1 MQALTWLVANKEVN
15 TNELIK
21 IEMLCKGINS
31 EISVFCLTCIQIIE
45 HFIFQ
50 VIYNFR
56 IIVEII
62 LVSQCFLHIP
72 TTLEASL
79 WTPLRALFITFW
91 IIWLETLFR
100 INKHLYGIFSFLC
113 FITENFI
120 QHNFTELEAAT
131 TRRRDRL
138 RGLHP

>member
-31 EISVFCLTCIQIIE
+31 EFSVFCLTCIQIIE

-100 INKHLYGIFSFLC
+100 INKHLRGMLFIFMFHYGEFHS
-113 FITENFI
+113 
-120 QHNFTELEAAT
+120 A
-131 TRRRDRL
+131 
-138 RGLHP
+138 